1 MEVGVRDI
9 NKRVKADL
17 APHLHHFSSSSFGW
31 LLLDILSVAC
41 VRAWSRKLLALQ
53 QEREEG
59 SLE

>member
-1 MEVGVRDI
+1 MGVRDI

-31 LLLDILSVAC
+31 LLLDSLSVAC
-41 VRAWSRKLLALQ
+41 MGAWSRKLLALQ

-59 SLE
+59 SLQ